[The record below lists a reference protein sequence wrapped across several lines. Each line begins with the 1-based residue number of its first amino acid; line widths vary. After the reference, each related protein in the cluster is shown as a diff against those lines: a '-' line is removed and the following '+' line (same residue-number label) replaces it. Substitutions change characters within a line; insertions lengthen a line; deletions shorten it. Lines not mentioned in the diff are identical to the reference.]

1 MLEQGDVLKRVAV
14 YGNDV
19 RPLAGLEGS
28 DLVRPAQQIGVVD
41 GRGLNRL
48 QGAHANADVDRQL
61 MCVQAVRV
69 NGGVGTQAE
78 MGRMVVEKASAVAEA
93 QFAATTA
100 AAAGNKDHVIAE
112 KALKVFR
119 KRVRANRRRLSR
131 R

>member
-1 MLEQGDVLKRVAV
+1 
-14 YGNDV
+14 
-19 RPLAGLEGS
+19 
-28 DLVRPAQQIGVVD
+28 
-41 GRGLNRL
+41 
-48 QGAHANADVDRQL
+48 
-61 MCVQAVRV
+61 
-69 NGGVGTQAE
+69 